1 MDSLAESV
9 IGKGRII
16 MNSEFCIAVH
26 GLVFLKL
33 KKQCLSS
40 EALAENICTNPAR
53 VRKVMAKL
61 KKAGLVS
68 TKEGSEGGYSLAK
81 NAQQITL
88 KQISAALQIVDAQH
102 LPRID
107 GHGIVVGGRTDG
119 ETQVG
124 LVGDQ
129 IGRASCRERV

>member
-61 KKAGLVS
+61 AWFPPRR
-68 TKEGSEGGYSLAK
+68 EAR
-81 NAQQITL
+81 
-88 KQISAALQIVDAQH
+88 AAIHWQKTRNKSH
-102 LPRID
+102 
-107 GHGIVVGGRTDG
+107 
-119 ETQVG
+119 
-124 LVGDQ
+124 
-129 IGRASCRERV
+129 